1 MKLICVILEQTK
13 ILTLLTIIV
22 EGVNIVDLGVA
33 QCWSLS
39 VSYNIKLIQ
48 ISSTGTWDTTS
59 GTSSTRAG
67 VLSVC
72 TGWPWIIYRYSWT
85 CRRLWRHCTP
95 WIHCCCWFVM
105 DGLYCRGRHRS
116 PWVYSRC
123 GRCYCWAT
131 WHWTGWTTPRVI
143 LLDTQNF
150 VLMNSCDVI
159 MVVLDWWIR

>member
-1 MKLICVILEQTK
+1 MCIFGTCRK
-13 ILTLLTIIV
+13 ILTVLTIIV
-22 EGVNIVDLGVA
+22 EGVNIVDLGVV

-48 ISSTGTWDTTS
+48 ISSTGTWDTSPGTS
-59 GTSSTRAG
+59 GTRAG

-72 TGWPWIIYRYSWT
+72 TGWPWIIYRYRWT
-85 CRRLWRHCTP
+85 CRRLWRHCPP
-95 WIHCCCWFVM
+95 WIHCWCWFVM
-105 DGLYCRGRHRS
+105 DGLYCRQRHRS
-116 PWVYSRC
+116 PWVYCWC

-159 MVVLDWWIR
+159 MVILDWWKR